1 MTKKELIFDKKAIKF
16 VMWAIFIPLV
26 FTFILEHF
34 GKFTATGLG
43 SIKDPNAMSY
53 KLMDTRLQTRGF
65 NTVFGNRIS
74 KNLYSKNI
82 PAYRQDSKGVHLIS
96 PIYPKQ
102 IPYYIEA
109 VWVDKVYPLS
119 LSLIL
124 IIVFFLNQKYR
135 IKLV

>member
-1 MTKKELIFDKKAIKF
+1 MTKKELIFDEKATKF
-16 VMWAIFIPLV
+16 VIWAILTPLI

-34 GKFTATGLG
+34 GKFTATGSG
-43 SIKDPNAMSY
+43 SIKDPSAIECNV
-53 KLMDTRLQTRGF
+53 MDTRLQTRGF
-65 NTVFGNRIS
+65 NTFFGNRIS

-82 PAYRQDSKGVHLIS
+82 PAYRQDDDGAYLIS